1 MDASRRLRAGGA
13 LVHLLLVVVLAL
25 GVFAMHTL
33 GHPEDASGS
42 GMSGVGHTTAAESA
56 HIDVPTS
63 AVEHDS
69 AESSPSSGLQAHAS
83 SGIVGPSQSVDPL
96 PAGMGMDMTALCVA
110 VLGTWA
116 FAALLYAA
124 LVGRID
130 WAADLPGRAVA
141 PARPDPPLPRTVL
154 AQLSVLRI

>member
-25 GVFAMHTL
+25 GVFVMHTL
-33 GHPEDASGS
+33 GHPEGSSGS
-42 GMSGVGHTTAAESA
+42 GMSDAGHIATAESA
-56 HIDVPTS
+56 HNDVPTP
-63 AVEHDS
+63 AVEHGS
-69 AESSPSSGLQAHAS
+69 AENNPSSGLSAHAS
-83 SGIVGPSQSVDPL
+83 SGIAGPAQSADPH
-96 PAGMGMDMTALCVA
+96 PMMGMDMTALCVA

-130 WAADLPGRAVA
+130 WVAGLVRRAVA
-141 PARPDPPLPRTVL
+141 LARPDPPPPRTVL
-154 AQLSVLRI
+154 SQLSVLRI

>member
-1 MDASRRLRAGGA
+1 M
-13 LVHLLLVVVLAL
+13 HLLLVVVLAL
-25 GVFAMHTL
+25 GVFVMHTL

-42 GMSGVGHTTAAESA
+42 GMSGVDHTTAAEPA
-56 HIDVPTS
+56 HIDVPAP

-69 AESSPSSGLQAHAS
+69 VENSPSAGLPPRAS
-83 SGIVGPSQSVDPL
+83 SDIASPPQSVDPH
-96 PAGMGMDMTALCVA
+96 PVGMGMDMTALCMA

-124 LVGRID
+124 LIGRIA
-130 WAADLPGRAVA
+130 WVVGLPGRAVA